1 MTTHIL
7 TYIKLWMFTSKQL
20 HLHLKSKAKS
30 RHFLSKIW
38 PLFLKNILLRPTIT
52 KQLNRRTMGE
62 RNSWAKY
69 LKKHLPNTKDGCSS
83 LNSKHLKNDSDG
95 TLVCRF
101 YRKVSVTV
109 PVQLLLSLGPRCT
122 RLQFSR
128 LALVLLLHKTAL
140 VTSLLDCWSWATHC
154 RLLLHR
160 RLKRDWAR
168 VLAIQ
173 SASVDVTLTV
183 VKVA

>member
-69 LKKHLPNTKDGCSS
+69 LKKHLPNTKDGC
-83 LNSKHLKNDSDG
+83 
-95 TLVCRF
+95 C
-101 YRKVSVTV
+101 SVTKFKTLWKMTGMV
-109 PVQLLLSLGPRCT
+109 HWYVVSTEKCRWLYLFSYCFPLALGALGCNFLGWHWCFFCIRLWLLRYLIAGLEQLIVGCCCIGGWSATEHEFWQFSQLLL
-122 RLQFSR
+122 
-128 LALVLLLHKTAL
+128 
-140 VTSLLDCWSWATHC
+140 TSLWL
-154 RLLLHR
+154 
-160 RLKRDWAR
+160 
-168 VLAIQ
+168 
-173 SASVDVTLTV
+173 
-183 VKVA
+183 